1 MLVSEGHPQELRQ
14 MLFGGVIYWMDL
26 FIVSLFEQLR
36 EIDTTD
42 TLGWDP
48 LSPGL

>member
-1 MLVSEGHPQELRQ
+1 